1 MVTQKRTIGEE
12 THTIGT
18 RSNALLPS
26 QIITVIVF
34 GVIFWFVAALIV
46 RFGAP
51 MGFFGPTA
59 SIIAFALAIPGC
71 WLSVLVVKRIARLEA
86 GQMVAGIVIGTVTAT
101 LCDGIA
107 LTWARGLFYGSD
119 PTLVNFGA
127 AWILWGAGLFLL
139 FAYLDDQRQAIESMS
154 CGFFV
159 AHVARHVRHEKS
171 TTHGFDCLA
180 LVVEIGEQ
188 QEQPGPPQNPG
199 RAEINQRRIGTV
211 EQTACPRQCNSI
223 A

>member
-1 MVTQKRTIGEE
+1 MVTQKRTIGDG
-12 THTIGT
+12 TRAVGT
-18 RSNALLPS
+18 RSNTLTAAQMVTL
-26 QIITVIVF
+26 IVL
-34 GVIFWFVAALIV
+34 GVVFWFSAAMIV

-59 SIIAFALAIPGC
+59 SIIAFALTIPGC

-139 FAYLDDQRQAIESMS
+139 FAYLDDQRQALEYSN
-154 CGFFV
+154 
-159 AHVARHVRHEKS
+159 H
-171 TTHGFDCLA
+171 
-180 LVVEIGEQ
+180 
-188 QEQPGPPQNPG
+188 P
-199 RAEINQRRIGTV
+199 
-211 EQTACPRQCNSI
+211 
-223 A
+223 